1 MTRLPR
7 LADSPF
13 SLSLFAGL
21 MLAATCCGP
30 ATAQGKQAAKVRP
43 TSQALEMG
51 PQVRQFIDEMS
62 SDHAF
67 DRTELHKLLRQAK
80 TQQSILDAISRP
92 AERVVP
98 WYEYR
103 LQFLNATRIQRGTEF
118 WRTQQALLAPL
129 EDPVLA
135 ETIAGI
141 LGVETSYGR
150 IVGRYR
156 VLDALATLAFSYP
169 PRADFFRK
177 ELQQFLILSRE
188 EAVDPRKAQGSYAG
202 AMGIPQF
209 MPSSYRNF
217 AVDADGDSHRDLWQN
232 WADVVGSVANYLRQ
246 HGWRANEPV
255 LAEATLENPD
265 LTRFDTS
272 TLALNETVRSL
283 RDKGVRFD
291 TSLPPEAPAMLV
303 LAQAE
308 NGPLYRVGFTNF
320 YAITRYNRSTL
331 YAMAVHELGAALREQ
346 P

>member
-1 MTRLPR
+1 MIRFSR
-7 LADSPF
+7 LADSPLSW
-13 SLSLFAGL
+13 SLLAGSVL
-21 MLAATCCGP
+21 TVTLCASALALDKSTAKRP
-30 ATAQGKQAAKVRP
+30 AGQPLQMRA
-43 TSQALEMG
+43 E
-51 PQVRQFIDEMS
+51 VRQFIDEMS
-62 SDHAF
+62 RDHAF
-67 DRTELHKLLRQAK
+67 DRTALRQLLRQAR

-98 WYEYR
+98 WHEYR

-118 WRTQQALLAPL
+118 WRTRQALLTPL
-129 EDPVLA
+129 EDPILA

-156 VLDALATLAFSYP
+156 VLDALATLAFDYP

-177 ELQQFLILSRE
+177 ELQQFLIMSRE
-188 EAVDPRKAQGSYAG
+188 EAADPREALGSYAG

-217 AVDADGDSHRDLWQN
+217 AVDADGDGHRDLWQN

-246 HGWRANEPV
+246 HGWRAHEPV
-255 LAEATLENPD
+255 LAEARLENPD

-272 TLALNETVRSL
+272 VLALNETVQSL

-291 TSLPPEAPAMLV
+291 TSLPSEAPAMLI
-303 LAQAE
+303 LAQAAD
-308 NGPLYRVGFTNF
+308 GPLYRVGFNNF
-320 YAITRYNRSTL
+320 YVITRYNRSTM
-331 YAMAVHELGAALREQ
+331 YAMAVHELGAAVRQQ

>member
-1 MTRLPR
+1 
-7 LADSPF
+7 
-13 SLSLFAGL
+13 
-21 MLAATCCGP
+21 MLAITLSASAILLGAP
-30 ATAQGKQAAKVRP
+30 AAGASKQTAKARAANH
-43 TSQALEMG
+43 SLEMS

-62 SDHAF
+62 RDHAF
-67 DRTELHKLLRQAK
+67 ERAALRKLLRQAK

-118 WRTQQALLAPL
+118 WRDRQALLAPL

-135 ETIAGI
+135 ATIAGI

-156 VLDALATLAFSYP
+156 VLDALATLAFGYP

-202 AMGIPQF
+202 AMGVPQF

-217 AVDADGDSHRDLWQN
+217 AVDAGGDGHRDLWQN

-255 LAEATLENPD
+255 LAEATLENQD

-272 TLALNETVRSL
+272 KLALNETVQSL

-291 TSLPPEAPAMLV
+291 THLPPEAPAMLI

-308 NGPLYRVGFTNF
+308 NGPLYRVGFNNF
-320 YAITRYNRSTL
+320 YAITRYNRSTM
-331 YAMAVHELGAALREQ
+331 YAMAVHELGTAVREQ